1 MSELSKRIIQV
12 QTELKAPK
20 DQYNDFGKYSYRSA
34 ESILEALKPLLAKH
48 ELLQIISDEIVL
60 IGDRHYIKA
69 TVTVSY
75 GDEALSVS
83 SLAREPE
90 NKKGMDES
98 QITGTASSYA
108 RKYALNGLW
117 AIDDTKD
124 SDTNEYRKQT
134 TGKAETGT
142 RKSKPAADSKPK
154 SETEDFLSHD
164 EVFEIQSQILTAMG
178 HTEGATA
185 WRAMLKMFRVTSDT
199 LKREDK
205 SKYLKFFADWGGESN
220 VNGNDK

>member
-20 DQYNDFGKYSYRSA
+20 DQYNDFGKFYYRSA
-34 ESILEALKPLLAKH
+34 ESILETLKPLLAKH
-48 ELLQIISDEIVL
+48 ELLQVISDEIVL
-60 IGDRHYIKA
+60 SGDWHYIKA
-69 TVTVSY
+69 TVTVSH
-75 GDEALSVS
+75 GEESLSVS
-83 SLAREPE
+83 ALAREQE
-90 NKKGMDES
+90 SKKGMDES

-134 TGKAETGT
+134 ESKPATGT
-142 RKSKPAADSKPK
+142 RKSKPAADPKPK
-154 SETEDFLSHD
+154 SEPEDFLSYD
-164 EVFEIQSQILTAMG
+164 EVLEIQNQILTAMG